1 MDIHANPVLSA
12 GTGNYIKTMIY
23 YIIVS
28 CHFQSAFQLDALD
41 PCRFTIDVLQK
52 GKKEVTNS
60 ESCVTV

>member
-41 PCRFTIDVLQK
+41 PVQVYNR
-52 GKKEVTNS
+52 
-60 ESCVTV
+60 CVTKSEKRSDE

>member
-12 GTGNYIKTMIY
+12 GTGNYMKTTIY

-28 CHFQSAFQLDALD
+28 CHFQSAFQLDALY

-52 GKKEVTNS
+52 GEKRSDE
-60 ESCVTV
+60 

>member
-12 GTGNYIKTMIY
+12 GTGNYMKTTIY

-41 PCRFTIDVLQK
+41 PVQVYNR
-52 GKKEVTNS
+52 
-60 ESCVTV
+60 CVTRSEKRSDE

>member
-23 YIIVS
+23 YIIVL

-41 PCRFTIDVLQK
+41 PVGLQ
-52 GKKEVTNS
+52 
-60 ESCVTV
+60 